1 MKNDMAITGLTRIAF
16 GFIFLWA
23 FLDKLLGLSFS
34 TKPENAWILGKSP
47 TFSYLKFATAGP
59 LSAFYRSLAENS
71 LIDWIFMLSLLL
83 LGIAFLFG
91 IAGKLAFFGG
101 ALFMVVIYSSNSL
114 PKNNPFLYEHLIYA
128 LVFILLY
135 TIRTDDII
143 GFGKQWKNTALVKKL
158 SFLS

>member
-1 MKNDMAITGLTRIAF
+1 MKNDIAVAGLTRIAF

-59 LSAFYRSLAENS
+59 LSTFYHSLAGNP

-83 LGIAFLFG
+83 LGIAFLLG

-101 ALFMVVIYSSNSL
+101 ALFMVVLYSSNF
-114 PKNNPFLYEHLIYA
+114 PPQHNPFLDEHLIYA

-135 TIRTDDII
+135 KIRADEII
-143 GFGKQWKNTALVKKL
+143 GFGKKWKNTTLVKKL